1 MALITGASSGIG
13 AGTSVLFAKLGVLL
27 ALNGRDVENL
37 NKVAKQCT
45 DCGAAEVTL
54 IPTTLC
60 RSLGE
65 CSCMWTRR
73 NLNTNFFFYFFY
85 FFLLGFGVIALSCIN
100 SLT

>member
-13 AGTSVLFAKLGVLL
+13 AGTSVLFAKLGALL

-45 DCGAAEVTL
+45 DCGAAEVTHTDDTVWTDML
-54 IPTTLC
+54 TLC
-60 RSLGE
+60 RSFGE

-73 NLNTNFFFYFFY
+73 NLNTIRK
-85 FFLLGFGVIALSCIN
+85 LLRC
-100 SLT
+100 